1 MTDVPMREYESDGI
15 VVEWRP
21 TLCFH
26 SRNCVAAL
34 PAVFDPERRPWIDAR
49 SASADAVEAAVA
61 RCPSGALR
69 FRRLGA
75 PGPVP
80 ALVEPLAITEV
91 TAMAGGPLLLRGALR
106 ILDADGN
113 LLAET
118 DRAALCRCGQS
129 KNKPFCD
136 GTHKEIGFTG

>member
-1 MTDVPMREYESDGI
+1 MTDVPVRDYEGDGI

-21 TLCFH
+21 SLCFH
-26 SRNCVAAL
+26 SLNCVAAL
-34 PAVFDPERRPWIDAR
+34 PRVFDPERRPWIDAAA
-49 SASADAVEAAVA
+49 ASADAVEVAVG
-61 RCPSGALR
+61 RYPSGALR
-69 FRRLGA
+69 FRRVDARGGA
-75 PGPVP
+75 AVS
-80 ALVEPLAITEV
+80 VEPVTVTEV
-91 TAMAGGPLLLRGALR
+91 TAKAGGPLLLRGALR
-106 ILDADGN
+106 ILDAHGN